1 MLSKRAVCIQNMQ
14 QNESIFTC
22 PICDGHVD
30 VKGEGAVVCAGNHS
44 FDVAKQGYINFMTK
58 PVQSMYSKELFEAR
72 HDIISSGLYDE
83 LQNRLAELAIGSHFL
98 DTGCGEGSH
107 LARITAKKN
116 GATGIGI
123 DIAKEGIMAAAKF
136 YPGFIWC
143 VGDLAKSPY
152 NRESFD
158 TIFNILSPANYD
170 EFKRLLKPKGKVIKV
185 VPHEGYLKELR
196 QQAFAHSEK
205 ENYSNEQTVTRFQ
218 ESFQH
223 VEVERLTYT
232 KPLSQEL
239 VPKLLEMTPM
249 GWHIE
254 NRNDIVLTEIT
265 IDVMVLIGSREKD

>member
-14 QNESIFTC
+14 YNKSIFIC
-22 PICDGHVD
+22 PICAQQVQVEDG
-30 VKGEGAVVCAGNHS
+30 GSVVCTNNHS
-44 FDVAKQGYINFMTK
+44 FDIAKQGYINFMTK
-58 PVQSMYSKELFEAR
+58 PVQSMYAKELFEAR
-72 HDIISSGLYDE
+72 HEIISSGLYDE
-83 LQNRLAELAIGSHFL
+83 LQTRLAELAVGTHLL

-107 LARITAKKN
+107 LAGIAAKKS
-116 GATGIGI
+116 GATGVGI
-123 DIAKEGIMAAAKF
+123 DIAKEGILAAAKY

-152 NRESFD
+152 NTDSFD

-170 EFKRLLKPKGKVIKV
+170 EFKRVLKPAGKVLKV

-205 ENYSNEQTVTRFQ
+205 ERYSNEETVARFN
-218 ESFQH
+218 ESFKQ
-223 VEVERLTYT
+223 VEAERLTYT
-232 KPLSQEL
+232 KPLSPEL

-254 NRNDIVLTEIT
+254 RKNDIVLNEIT
-265 IDVMVLIGSREKD
+265 IDVLILSGTMK

>member
-14 QNESIFTC
+14 YNKSIFIC
-22 PICDGHVD
+22 PICAQQVQVEDG
-30 VKGEGAVVCAGNHS
+30 GSVVCTNNHS
-44 FDVAKQGYINFMTK
+44 FDIAKQGYINFMTK
-58 PVQSMYSKELFEAR
+58 PVQSMYAKELFEAR
-72 HDIISSGLYDE
+72 HEIISSGLYDE
-83 LQNRLAELAIGSHFL
+83 LQTQLAELAVGTHLL

-107 LARITAKKN
+107 LAGIVAKKS
-116 GATGIGI
+116 GATGVGI
-123 DIAKEGIMAAAKF
+123 DIAKEGILAAAKY

-152 NRESFD
+152 NTDSFD

-170 EFKRLLKPKGKVIKV
+170 EFKRVLKPAGKVLKV

-205 ENYSNEQTVTRFQ
+205 ESYSNEETVARFN
-218 ESFQH
+218 ESFKQ
-223 VEVERLTYT
+223 VEAERLTYT
-232 KPLSQEL
+232 KPLSPEL

-254 NRNDIVLTEIT
+254 RKNDIVLNEIT
-265 IDVMVLIGSREKD
+265 IDVLILSGTMK